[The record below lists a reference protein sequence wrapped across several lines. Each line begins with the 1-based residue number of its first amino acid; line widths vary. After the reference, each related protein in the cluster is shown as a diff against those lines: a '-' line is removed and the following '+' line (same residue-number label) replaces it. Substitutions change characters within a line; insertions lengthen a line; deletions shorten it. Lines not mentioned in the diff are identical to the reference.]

1 MLKAPTSQRGQEGP
15 KRRSRLPLAKRDA
28 IVAGAVQGK
37 TQRQIARETRT
48 NRKTVARILNV
59 PELRG
64 ILQQAE
70 SDLHEQL
77 AAAVATY
84 KYHLGPRQRNLQ
96 AATNLLTG
104 LQVFKPKSQHHV
116 TRSSPLD
123 DELERRGLAGRSI
136 EDLRYF
142 CEHGYMPEEEEKF
155 GGQKLGE
162 GLPV

>member
-1 MLKAPTSQRGQEGP
+1 MAKAGTSKMVQKGP
-15 KRRSRLPLAKRDA
+15 KRGSRLPLAKRDA
-28 IVAGAVQGK
+28 IIAGAVQGK
-37 TQRQIARETRT
+37 TQRQIARETGT